1 VSPPEK
7 SVVEIVE
14 VIRRSEQ
21 GITLPFICRGDD
33 DNTYFVKGVGAG
45 RDSQIKEWI
54 AGNLALS
61 FGIPVAPF
69 SIVYVPEE
77 LSELLSIEHARD
89 LGTGPAFGSVEQ
101 MVTELSY
108 SQISSICPEVRRA
121 VLFFDW
127 WIFNADRMLT
137 ESGGN
142 PNLFWGPN
150 TQRLVVID
158 HNQAFDSEF
167 SNEDF
172 FKLHIFKDCAPSIFD
187 DLLERDHYTLRA
199 EQALYNWQPIVSRI
213 PEEWLY
219 SDQEMT
225 MKTNLNLDLLLENLQ
240 RFNNSDFWSR
250 K

>member
-1 VSPPEK
+1 VSPPEQ

-21 GITLPFICRGDD
+21 GITRPFICRGDD
-33 DNTYFVKGVGAG
+33 DNTYFVKGFGAG

-54 AGNLALS
+54 AGNLAQN

-77 LSELLSIEHARD
+77 LIELLSVEQASD

-108 SQISSICPEVRRA
+108 SQVNNVGPELRRA

-127 WIFNADRMLT
+127 WISNADRMLT

-142 PNLFWGPN
+142 PNLFWEPN

-167 SNEDF
+167 SNEEF
-172 FKLHIFKDCAPSIFD
+172 FKFHIFKDFAPGISD
-187 DLLERDHYTLRA
+187 DLLEREHYTSRA
-199 EQALYNWQPIVSRI
+199 EQALHNWRSIMDSI

-225 MKTNLNLDLLLENLQ
+225 MKINLNLDSLLENLQ
-240 RFNNSDFWSR
+240 RFNNGDFWSR